1 MLLYELLTGSTP
13 FEKQRLETAAFDE
26 MLRIIRE
33 EEPPPPSTQA
43 PASSDRLCSAI
54 AARPSHS
61 NRPALSRSIRG
72 ELDWIVMKALE
83 KDRNR
88 RYETAIGLARD
99 LERYLADEPVQAGPP
114 TARYRFRKFARRNKV
129 ALVTAAIVAV
139 SLLLG
144 TIVSI
149 WQATLARRAEA
160 LAETRLKNEMEA
172 RQQASAIS
180 DTLQQMLQSA
190 DPYEGKSA
198 DYTVRQMLD
207 DFSAGLGDKLK
218 DQPATEAAIHAII
231 GQTYRQFGLTD
242 KAEPHLKAALDLR
255 RKAFGTDHELV
266 AHSLMDY
273 AWFFRARGD
282 MSSAEKLA
290 REALAI
296 QQKLGDRDP
305 TLMLAN
311 LHLLQVIAAAQR
323 RYDEAEEFA
332 QQALA
337 IARAQPNP
345 LPGEASIRR
354 TSADIALLQGDLV
367 KAERLAREALALHRK
382 LQGDDHLATGAGWN
396 ALGNALY
403 RQRKFDE
410 AEKCYREALAIFV
423 KSLGYCPI
431 EVLTS
436 LAVILDAKGDQS
448 GLNELR
454 PLADAEEEKNGP
466 YGWQKAAVAR
476 NAPGKIGRL
485 GKS

>member
-1 MLLYELLTGSTP
+1 M
-13 FEKQRLETAAFDE
+13 
-26 MLRIIRE
+26 
-33 EEPPPPSTQA
+33 
-43 PASSDRLCSAI
+43 
-54 AARPSHS
+54 
-61 NRPALSRSIRG
+61 
-72 ELDWIVMKALE
+72 
-83 KDRNR
+83 
-88 RYETAIGLARD
+88 
-99 LERYLADEPVQAGPP
+99 ADEPVQAGPP

-129 ALVTAAIVAV
+129 ALITAAIVAV

-160 LAETRLKNEMEA
+160 LAETRLKNETEA

-190 DPYEGKSA
+190 DPYEAKGA

-231 GQTYRQFGLTD
+231 GETYRQLGLTD

-255 RKAFGTDHELV
+255 RQAFGSDHELV
-266 AHSLMDY
+266 AHSLIDY
-273 AWFFRARGD
+273 AWFLRARGD
-282 MSSAEKLA
+282 SVGAEKFA

-296 QQKLGDRDP
+296 QQKLGARDP

-311 LHLLQVIAAAQR
+311 LHLLQVTVAAQR

-345 LPGEASIRR
+345 LSGEASIRR
-354 TSADIALLQGDLV
+354 TLADIAVMQGDFA

-382 LQGDDHLATGAGWN
+382 LHGEDHLATAAGWE
-396 ALGNALY
+396 ALGYVFY
-403 RQRKFDE
+403 RQKKFDE

-423 KSLGYCPI
+423 KTLGYCPI
-431 EVLTS
+431 ECVNLVS
-436 LAVILDAKGDQS
+436 RNLGCQGRSGGPQRAAPAGRRGGREIRPLRLAKGGS
-448 GLNELR
+448 RGSLR
-454 PLADAEEEKNGP
+454 AILGDWEKAEDISCKG
-466 YGWQKAAVAR
+466 
-476 NAPGKIGRL
+476 GRTCTR
-485 GKS
+485 